1 MRDGVFPAGY
11 AVEFGTLAECIDS
24 AAERQ
29 NSRVSQVSQEE
40 AAAWLNEL
48 RKTKRAT
55 TAVVKLAEDT
65 ARFQKGLHQGPT
77 ARRDTEEAE
86 RRRWVEILAGLLLG
100 TPTPM
105 GKVLAEK
112 PGNQVAW
119 RWTAREHPEVTC
131 QGCQAILAV
140 SRGAMRRQ
148 FPDGG
153 GAVHGILESTMVGT
167 VQQRCDQERPQHVRV
182 S

>member
-1 MRDGVFPAGY
+1 MRDGVFPAGC

-55 TAVVKLAEDT
+55 TAVLKLVEDS

-140 SRGAMRRQ
+140 SRSAVRHQ

-153 GAVHGILESTMVGT
+153 GAVHGILESTMVET
-167 VQQRCDQERPQHVRV
+167 VQQRCDQERPQRVRA